1 MANVSNWKGWEKT
14 VALALGG
21 KRRFRTMG
29 SFATSV
35 EDIRFPKAIRKQFP
49 KLKNVAV
56 ECKKRKSLN
65 IHALFAEAVMKYGK
79 EGKQV
84 VLASKV
90 THKRNLKARIEAM
103 KDKLEKNS
111 IRKFDKQAIKLSKHF
126 KGKKLKKQARKL
138 QVRITEDFKRKI
150 KEKELQLRLK
160 HDITAL
166 VTVDLNFFKE
176 LWEAWLWAK
185 RKENGK
191 G

>member
-1 MANVSNWKGWEKT
+1 MANVSNWKGFEKL
-14 VALALGG
+14 VATTLGG

-35 EDIRFPKAIRKQFP
+35 EDIRFPKDIRKKFP
-49 KLKNVAV
+49 KLKTVAV

-65 IHALFAEAVMKYGK
+65 IHALFAEATMKYGK

-103 KDKLEKNS
+103 RDKLEKNS
-111 IRKFDKQAIKLSKHF
+111 QRKFKKQVFRFGRKLSGEKLRRVSKKLSK
-126 KGKKLKKQARKL
+126 KLQSSLDRKL
-138 QVRITEDFKRKI
+138 R
-150 KEKELQLRLK
+150 EKEIQLRLK

-176 LWEAWLWAK
+176 LWEAWLRGGSK
-185 RKENGK
+185 T
-191 G
+191 